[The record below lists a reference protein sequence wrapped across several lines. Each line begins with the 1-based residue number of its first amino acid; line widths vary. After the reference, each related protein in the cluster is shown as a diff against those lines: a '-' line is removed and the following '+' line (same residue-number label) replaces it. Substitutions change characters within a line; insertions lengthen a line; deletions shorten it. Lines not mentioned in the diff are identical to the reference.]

1 MTIVH
6 NLVLSRQLP
15 IYIIFQ
21 MSKIGT
27 TGIGIL
33 IAFII
38 IVLFSTFTVI
48 NPGERGLKI
57 RLGNISSNVLGEG
70 LHWHLPFV
78 ETIVR
83 MNTRTQ
89 KSEYQSASASKD
101 LQTVT
106 TSVALN
112 YHPVQQEI
120 NTLYQNI
127 GVNYEQT
134 IIQPAI
140 QESIKSVTAQFTAEE
155 LITKRSDVK
164 NKLLAL
170 LAESLKKSWVAVEDV
185 NIVDFNFSDEFNKAI
200 EEKQVAE
207 QRTIKANNDLARIK
221 IEAQQK
227 IEQAKAE
234 AESLKLQKEELTP
247 ELVQLRAIEKWNGVM
262 PQVSGGSSMPLINL
276 K

>member
-1 MTIVH
+1 MSFKTRAAGIA
-6 NLVLSRQLP
+6 VL
-15 IYIIFQ
+15 
-21 MSKIGT
+21 
-27 TGIGIL
+27 
-33 IAFII
+33 I
-38 IVLFSTFTVI
+38 IVLMIFLSSTFTVI

-57 RLGNISSNVLGEG
+57 RLGNINSNILTEG
-70 LHWHLPFV
+70 LHWHLPFI
-78 ETIVR
+78 ERIVKI
-83 MNTRTQ
+83 NTRTQ
-89 KSEYQSASASKD
+89 KAEYKSASASKD

-106 TSVALN
+106 TAVALN
-112 YHPVQQEI
+112 YHPDQMKV

-127 GVNYEQT
+127 GIYYEET

-164 NKLLAL
+164 NKLLL
-170 LAESLKKSWVAVEDV
+170 QLADNLKRSWITVEDV
-185 NIVDFNFSDEFNKAI
+185 NIVDFDFSPEFNTAI

-207 QRTIKANNDLARIK
+207 QRTIKATNDLARIK
-221 IEAQQK
+221 VEAQQK

-234 AESLKLQKEELTP
+234 AESLRLQKQELTP

-262 PQVSGGSSMPLINL
+262 PQVTGGNTPLINI